1 MTSSISIHCMVC
13 YEQFNTDD
21 IYPIVMPC
29 GHTYVCNICASKI
42 DKCIEC
48 RASLY
53 KETAVEVPT
62 SSSRPQYS
70 RRHSM
75 SSMAS
80 MRTMR
85 SSGRG
90 LSAVATTSSFGNVP
104 TSQELKRE
112 RLPLPKNL
120 VLLSLIESSKMA
132 QNTTSNRLLSRGG
145 SSRVLDFENTQDADD
160 IEENKIIFGAD
171 IANHASGTF
180 AVAKTDGLKIY
191 QTRSL
196 NDSPSKKK
204 KDSFFSKRSIS
215 TESLGSST
223 SSPITAKSSGMEMV
237 DLGNT
242 WHNQCNELV
251 VNNLRRSAEDGN
263 REMFLRYGDRV
274 QVVSIVDKWAK
285 LARGYGFVY
294 LQDQEDL
301 VKVGNALDKAAQIES
316 MIYALSSTREK
327 LREAKSVTEMEA
339 IDLLKELQSTLVQ
352 EQDLTVIGAEAFDLK
367 ADDDVSEK
375 EQTTSCNSISGK
387 SIVVESFDE
396 EEKIEEK
403 APHHTVFD
411 TPMYQALQRSS
422 SIPHPS
428 DEDSFPVL
436 ATNNSENG
444 ENLQSDYLRR
454 PRQKFSTSSARSS
467 FRMESTFG
475 SSRILKRLGSANFLE
490 EALENLTSFVR
501 DGSCGGGDV
510 DMEFDTTTSHTENP
524 RRNGHNTPSSRDMI
538 AAAKLWRERNGKQA
552 SEYARVDFRTGM
564 SGHSGFQS
572 SHAQGLNFDGSGSP
586 RRASSFKMSSHSG
599 LCLTP
604 KKNKLRPRRGSN
616 DGQVDLSIYNSF

>member
-1 MTSSISIHCMVC
+1 
-13 YEQFNTDD
+13 
-21 IYPIVMPC
+21 
-29 GHTYVCNICASKI
+29 
-42 DKCIEC
+42 
-48 RASLY
+48 
-53 KETAVEVPT
+53 
-62 SSSRPQYS
+62 
-70 RRHSM
+70 
-75 SSMAS
+75 
-80 MRTMR
+80 
-85 SSGRG
+85 
-90 LSAVATTSSFGNVP
+90 
-104 TSQELKRE
+104 
-112 RLPLPKNL
+112 
-120 VLLSLIESSKMA
+120 
-132 QNTTSNRLLSRGG
+132 
-145 SSRVLDFENTQDADD
+145 
-160 IEENKIIFGAD
+160 
-171 IANHASGTF
+171 
-180 AVAKTDGLKIY
+180 
-191 QTRSL
+191 
-196 NDSPSKKK
+196 
-204 KDSFFSKRSIS
+204 
-215 TESLGSST
+215 
-223 SSPITAKSSGMEMV
+223 MEMV

-352 EQDLTVIGAEAFDLK
+352 EQDLTVIGAEAFDLE

-375 EQTTSCNSISGK
+375 EHATSCNSISGK

-396 EEKIEEK
+396 EEKIEEN
-403 APHHTVFD
+403 APYHTVFD
-411 TPMYQALQRSS
+411 KPVYQALQRSS

-436 ATNNSENG
+436 ALSNSENG
-444 ENLQSDYLRR
+444 ENLPSDNSRR

-467 FRMESTFG
+467 FRMGSTFG

-510 DMEFDTTTSHTENP
+510 DMEFDTTVSRTENP

-552 SEYARVDFRTGM
+552 SEYTRVDFRTGM

-572 SHAQGLNFDGSGSP
+572 SHAQGLSFDGSGSP